1 MSLFEYP
8 ARPAFVVTPKP
19 PAHIILVHIGNF
31 LESSDEKKLV
41 KLETYSFLKKLFILR
56 FDEIFDEIQENYQC
70 VAPPPPPLM
79 KMMKHTASV

>member
-1 MSLFEYP
+1 MQYASSSSSK
-8 ARPAFVVTPKP
+8 VVVVVP
-19 PAHIILVHIGNF
+19 HIG
-31 LESSDEKKLV
+31 
-41 KLETYSFLKKLFILR
+41 SFLKKLFILR